1 MTVCLAWCGMA
12 QAQDDDGVVK
22 RGKGWYTTTDG
33 TVVVTADYDGKD
45 LNPYGVSL
53 GVAPKRLVID
63 EGVTSIE
70 NWKLR
75 GLLREWRWESVSF
88 PKSLEKVSLMENW
101 DLDYHRGPD
110 WDALVCD
117 SSRILICAD
126 TVYAPWETP
135 VGIEN
140 GLFQRVWGASGER
153 RDSPLLIVPKGCID
167 AYKASDWSRD
177 FAYIGDE
184 RDYYR
189 YGETVTHEW
198 PIYMRGDWGITNDTL
213 SVTKDFQW
221 SNGREVWFDNDY
233 RSFYLKL
240 EEGVRS
246 IGDYAFDYFIRQT
259 TVTLPESL
267 ERIGRYA
274 FRKCGMDMF
283 CYLDLTIPKGVKY
296 IGKGAF
302 EDAEAYPIPEIPEG
316 CEYLG
321 SRAFAFRDL
330 EKVRIP
336 GGLKHWDFAFKDC
349 KELREVEFSKNLKTI
364 GVGAFQNCESLS
376 RTKTQQWFGVSKG
389 LVLPPNLEKIGAGAF
404 MGCSSL
410 EHIVL
415 PASVDTVWNYAF
427 QYCMY
432 SDDNKG
438 DKVKLHD
445 FRVDCYALWPP
456 VKGWYLI
463 GGNFKADLY
472 VPAES
477 VERYKASKWAEEF
490 NIYPLDPDEEN
501 PYTALEDVKS
511 GKLKVSVRGGV
522 VSVEGVDKFDVCD
535 LSGRKMPVGRPLPAG
550 VYVVSTPAGSERVV
564 VK

>member
-12 QAQDDDGVVK
+12 QAQDDDRIVK
-22 RGKGWYTTTDG
+22 RGKGWYTTTDS

-75 GLLREWRWESVSF
+75 ALSGRWWESVSF

-101 DLDYHRGPD
+101 DKDCHRGPD
-110 WDALVCD
+110 WDDHRETYVCD
-117 SSRILICAD
+117 SSRVLILAD

-135 VGIEN
+135 VEIEN
-140 GLFQRVWGASGER
+140 GFFQRVCYATGKR
-153 RDSPLLIVPKGCID
+153 RGSPLLIVPKGCID

-184 RDYYR
+184 RDYYDR

-198 PIYMRGDWGITNDTL
+198 PIYYRDWYWIGSQDTL
-213 SVTKDFQW
+213 FVSKNFQW
-221 SNGREVWFDNDY
+221 SNGPEVLECYN
-233 RSFYLKL
+233 SSCCIKL
-240 EEGVRS
+240 EEGLKSV
-246 IGDYAFDYFIRQT
+246 GAYAFEYAHAL
-259 TVTLPESL
+259 TVILPQSL
-267 ERIGRYA
+267 ECIGKYA
-274 FRKCGMDMF
+274 FSAE
-283 CYLDLTIPKGVKY
+283 YAPYSILDFTIPKGVKY

-302 EDAEAYPIPEIPEG
+302 DGVSKYGAEIPEG
-316 CEYLG
+316 CEFLG
-321 SRAFAFRDL
+321 ERAFALYRMTD
-330 EKVRIP
+330 VRIP

-349 KELREVEFSKNLKTI
+349 KELQRVEFSKNLKTI

-376 RTKTQQWFGVSKG
+376 RTKTQQGVSKG

-522 VSVEGVDKFDVCD
+522 VSVEGVDHFDVYD
-535 LSGRKMPVGRPLPAG
+535 ISGRKMPVGRSLPTGMYA
-550 VYVVSTPAGSERVV
+550 VSTPAGSERVV
-564 VK
+564 VR